1 MSKFPD
7 PPVNTEFSEKGQS
20 SPGDPWE
27 KWLIAVGNGL
37 TNAPQG
43 TNATRAQRLKLLP
56 ANISI
61 GSMFFES
68 DTGHV
73 LAWSGKAWIQLV

>member
-27 KWLIAVGNGL
+27 KWFIAVGNGL

-43 TNATRAQRLKLLP
+43 TSGTHAQRLKLLSSST
-56 ANISI
+56 SI
-61 GSMFFES
+61 GSTFFET

-73 LAWSGKAWIQLV
+73 LIWNGTAWMQLI